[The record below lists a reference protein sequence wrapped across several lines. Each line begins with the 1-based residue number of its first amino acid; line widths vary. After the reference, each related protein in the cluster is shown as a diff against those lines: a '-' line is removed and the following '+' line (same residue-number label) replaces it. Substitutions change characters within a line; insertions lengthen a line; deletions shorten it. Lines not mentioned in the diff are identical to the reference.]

1 MTQRQSPETSTL
13 HTIRMLPS
21 APPSA
26 PASPK
31 PVVRRWPL
39 LVGWILA
46 LPGLWVIASFLL
58 FPALSDW
65 AGCPAPLGL
74 DFRPCPPGPL
84 AGLADAMRRSVAITL
99 IASFIGIGILP
110 PLYAA
115 GFVAARLAIRIDRWR
130 RRLPDGGEAP
140 RQPGRLVIL
149 TVAIVLGG
157 AAGAG
162 LVARIVQEARSG
174 ALSLAGFAEGVL
186 GLTVMGALVYGAYRL
201 GRWGVGLM
209 RGG

>member
-1 MTQRQSPETSTL
+1 
-13 HTIRMLPS
+13 MLPP
-21 APPSA
+21 APPSVSG
-26 PASPK
+26 SPK
-31 PVVRRWPL
+31 AVDRRWPL
-39 LVGWILA
+39 VIGWILA

-58 FPALSDW
+58 FSPMSDW
-65 AGCPAPLGL
+65 AACPAPLGV

-84 AGLADAMRRSVAITL
+84 AGLADAMRQTVAITL
-99 IASFIGIGILP
+99 IATFIGIGILP

-140 RQPGRLVIL
+140 RQPGRLAIL

-157 AAGAG
+157 AFAAGMAG
-162 LVARIVQEARSG
+162 RILQEARSG
-174 ALSLAGFAEGVL
+174 VLSLAAFGEGVL
-186 GLTVMGALVYGAYRL
+186 GLAAMVALAYGSYRL
-201 GRWGVGLM
+201 IRWGLRAL